1 MTASVA
7 TETKFCNQKISV
19 KLQNSVFVTPPPRR
33 GGGPG
38 FDDKTHHYLLFK
50 RLELIS
56 CPLACPPAWP
66 KTNALKPF
74 VKRGR
79 HSFYLN
85 LHWLASLQLY
95 DEIDSRSFRPIST
108 TAIVRSSSHHQ
119 RKRRCKMFVTE
130 GTTDNT
136 YAEPQSRLAVES
148 ELFFSRC
155 ISYAEELNGD

>member
-1 MTASVA
+1 MHAIIPDIHATNFPVGKQTVNDRVEGQDSMTKHI
-7 TETKFCNQKISV
+7 TICCLRDWN
-19 KLQNSVFVTPPPRR
+19 
-33 GGGPG
+33 
-38 FDDKTHHYLLFK
+38 LFPA
-50 RLELIS
+50 ELIS